1 VYLPEYFKE
10 KDYEELVKVV
20 THFPLAVLVC
30 DSDGEIVVNH
40 IPLIFENSNELIGHV
55 AKLNPLQRQLKNGA
69 SVMAVFRAE
78 DAYISPNY
86 YPTKLK
92 THRHVP
98 KWNYQAVH
106 MYGKI
111 IFTHSKKIRLQSL
124 VR

>member
-1 VYLPEYFKE
+1 M
-10 KDYEELVKVV
+10 
-20 THFPLAVLVC
+20 
-30 DSDGEIVVNH
+30 
-40 IPLIFENSNELIGHV
+40 IFENSNELIGHV